1 MITIMKKKYII
12 PVLHITTV
20 NCEAII
26 ATSTLDVKRGTSV
39 SEQYVKRDR
48 SSYSVWDEDWQNP

>member
-1 MITIMKKKYII
+1 MKKKYII

-48 SSYSVWDEDWQNP
+48 SSYSVWDDDWQNP